1 MFSDSEVDLTSGT
14 ESPSQTE
21 KTNDKEQT
29 NKNNSKDIGNFVK
42 ALQKAGHGRNND
54 ESLRHKKQMIETFLL
69 PRVKFVDDS
78 ILTHNGLIAQVMK
91 KKLPEYGDIRMEMD
105 LWKFHWTGL
114 SKLIRLQ
121 TSIYKLCKSQQ
132 IGKTLLGKLL

>member
-1 MFSDSEVDLTSGT
+1 MHTSLTRR
-14 ESPSQTE
+14 P
-21 KTNDKEQT
+21 KTNDEEET
-29 NKNNSKDIGNFVK
+29 NAKNSKEIGNFVR

-54 ESLRHKKQMIETFLL
+54 KSLRHKKQTIETFLL

-91 KKLPEYGDIRMEMD
+91 KNLPEYEDTEMESDM
-105 LWKFHWTGL
+105 WKFHWTGL

-121 TSIYKLCKSQQ
+121 TSIYKSCKSQQ
-132 IGKTLLGKLL
+132 IGKTLLGKLF